1 MNIWSCEHIVLK
13 RPIKYSIKDVSAALA
28 PLSASID
35 EVEIAIESI
44 AERNNRVDD
53 EMEIIKNDISSLSSK
68 ILVIRENINGTTTFG
83 ASCQEYF
90 ERGSRRNGIYSIR
103 PDVSSYGIK
112 TLYELYETFSKNLQ
126 TMKFFIS

>member
-1 MNIWSCEHIVLK
+1 MSHNFLAILY
-13 RPIKYSIKDVSAALA
+13 PTKDISSALA
-28 PLSASID
+28 PLSATID
-35 EVEIAIESI
+35 EVEIAIDSI
-44 AERNNRVDD
+44 VERNNHVDA
-53 EMEIIKNDISSLSSK
+53 EMKMMKNDLSSLSSK

>member
-1 MNIWSCEHIVLK
+1 M
-13 RPIKYSIKDVSAALA
+13 A

-35 EVEIAIESI
+35 EVEFAIESI

-53 EMEIIKNDISSLSSK
+53 EMKIMKNDILSLSSK

-90 ERGSRRNGIYSIR
+90 ERGSRQNGTYSIR
-103 PDVSSYGIK
+103 PDLSS
-112 TLYELYETFSKNLQ
+112 
-126 TMKFFIS
+126 

>member
-1 MNIWSCEHIVLK
+1 MNIWSCGLIILK

-53 EMEIIKNDISSLSSK
+53 EMKIMKNDISSLSSK